1 MKHYVIIGNGIASA
15 ACVEGIRSVDSR
27 GSVTIISEERH
38 PVYCRPLI
46 SYYLEGKTT
55 PGKMLYRDPDFYE
68 QMDVKVLYERKAI
81 SIDPKEKLVRLEHGE
96 SIPYDTL
103 CIASGSSPF
112 VPPFEGLDKVKKKHS
127 FMTLDDA
134 LAIDQDI
141 CSETRVLIVGA
152 GLIGLKCAEGLYG
165 RVKSL
170 TVCDL
175 APRILSSILDEECAA
190 LMHRHLEEKGIFFL
204 LSDTA
209 VRFEEN
215 EAEMKSG
222 VRVPFDLLVLAVG
235 VRANSA
241 IAKDAGIEVN
251 RGILI
256 NDFMESSHSG
266 IYAAG
271 DCAEGMDIS
280 DGRNKV
286 LAILPNAYFQGFT
299 AGVNMAGGHKIFDQG
314 IPMNSIGFFGLHAM
328 TAGSSDGVLY
338 EEKTAHSVKRLFTKD
353 GLLKGFILVGCEERA
368 GIYTAMIRERTPL
381 SSVNFELLK
390 KAAGTAAFSS
400 EDRRKKFGGMV

>member
-15 ACVEGIRSVDSR
+15 ACMEGIRSADPC
-27 GSVTIISEERH
+27 GSVTVISEERH

-46 SYYLEGKTT
+46 SYYLQGKTT
-55 PGKMLYRDPDFYE
+55 LEKMLYRDPDFYE
-68 QMDVKVLYERKAI
+68 RMDANVLYGRKALL
-81 SIDPKEKLVRLEHGE
+81 IDPENKLVQLDQDE
-96 SIPYDTL
+96 SIPYDML

-134 LAIDQDI
+134 LAIDRDI
-141 CSETRVLIVGA
+141 SSETRVLIVGA

-190 LMHRHLEEKGIFFL
+190 LMQRHLEEKGISFL

-222 VRVPFDLLVLAVG
+222 VCVPFDLLILAVG
-235 VRANSA
+235 VRANSGA
-241 IAKDAGIEVN
+241 AKDAGIDVN
-251 RGILI
+251 RGILV
-256 NDFMESSHSG
+256 NEFMESSLPG

-280 DGRNKV
+280 EGRKKV

-299 AGVNMAGGHKIFDQG
+299 AGVNMAGGKKTFDQG

-328 TAGSSDGVLY
+328 TAGSCVGELY
-338 EEKTAHSVKRLFTKD
+338 EEKTANSIRRLFTKD
-353 GLLKGFILVGCEERA
+353 GLLKGYILIGCEDRA
-368 GIYTAMIRERTPL
+368 GIYTAMIREKTPL
-381 SSVNFELLK
+381 SSVNFEMLK
-390 KAAGTAAFSS
+390 KAAGGVCRPDRGIFSP
-400 EDRRKKFGGMV
+400 GP

>member
-1 MKHYVIIGNGIASA
+1 MKHFVIIGNGIASA
-15 ACVEGIRSVDSR
+15 ACIEGIRSLDSR
-27 GSVTIISEERH
+27 GNITVISEEKH

-55 PGKMLYRDPDFYE
+55 PEKMRYRDPNFYE
-68 QMDVKVLYERKAI
+68 RMGAKVLYERKAI
-81 SIDPKEKLVRLEHGE
+81 SIDPKEKLVQLDSGE
-96 SIPYDTL
+96 ILPYDML

-112 VPPFEGLDKVKKKHS
+112 VPPFEGLDKVKKKYS

-141 CSETRVLIVGA
+141 CSETRVLIIGA
-152 GLIGLKCAEGLYG
+152 GLIGLKCAEGLKS

-175 APRILSSILDEECAA
+175 APRILSSILDEGCAA
-190 LMHRHLEEKGIFFL
+190 LMQRHLEEKGISFL

-209 VRFEEN
+209 IRFEEN

-235 VRANSA
+235 VHANSG
-241 IAKDAGIEVN
+241 IAKDAGADVN
-251 RGILI
+251 RGILV
-256 NDFMESSHSG
+256 NESMESSLPG

-271 DCAEGMDIS
+271 DCAEGTDSS
-280 DGRNKV
+280 DDRKKV

-299 AGVNMAGGHKIFDQG
+299 AGVNMAGGKKTFDQA

-328 TAGSSDGVLY
+328 SAGNYDGELY
-338 EEKTAHSVKRLFTKD
+338 EEKTEHSIKRLFTKD
-353 GLLKGFILVGCEERA
+353 GLLKGFILIGCEERA
-368 GIYTAMIRERTPL
+368 GIYTAMIREKTPL
-381 SSVNFELLK
+381 SSVNFEFLK
-390 KAAGTAAFSS
+390 KTAGTAAFSS

>member
-15 ACVEGIRSVDSR
+15 ACMEGIRSADSC
-27 GSVTIISEERH
+27 GSVTVISEERH

-46 SYYLEGKTT
+46 SYYLQGKTT
-55 PGKMLYRDPDFYE
+55 LEKMLYRDPDFYE
-68 QMDVKVLYERKAI
+68 RMDAKVLYGRKAI
-81 SIDPKEKLVRLEHGE
+81 SIDPKEKLVQLENGE

-103 CIASGSSPF
+103 CFASGSSPF

-134 LAIDQDI
+134 LAIDRDI
-141 CSETRVLIVGA
+141 SSETRVLIVGA

-170 TVCDL
+170 SVCDL

-190 LMHRHLEEKGIFFL
+190 LMQRHLEEKGISFL

-222 VRVPFDLLVLAVG
+222 VRVPFDLLILAVG
-235 VRANSA
+235 VRANSGA
-241 IAKDAGIEVN
+241 AKDAGIDVN
-251 RGILI
+251 RGILV
-256 NDFMESSHSG
+256 NEFMESSLPG
-266 IYAAG
+266 IYAVG

-280 DGRNKV
+280 EGRKKV

-299 AGVNMAGGHKIFDQG
+299 AGVNMAGGKNTFDQG

-328 TAGSSDGVLY
+328 TAGSCDGELY
-338 EEKTAHSVKRLFTKD
+338 EEKTANSIRRLFTKD
-353 GLLKGFILVGCEERA
+353 GLLKGYILIGCEDRA
-368 GIYTAMIRERTPL
+368 GIYTAMIREKTPL
-381 SSVNFELLK
+381 SSVNFEMLK
-390 KAAGTAAFSS
+390 KAARTAAFSPQ
-400 EDRRKKFGGMV
+400 DRRKKFGGMV